1 MDYCSDISYEE
12 YEPVEMS
19 DTDEDIELE
28 EINVVEFDED
38 EDYSSDKDLEF
49 EGMEPWELNLKEQ
62 GFSDETISALA
73 KDVGERN
80 YMDTELIDL
89 ARHPEYEGQR
99 SILTDL
105 ETGLAV
111 RDENG
116 DFVDCPRNTKG
127 AQRPDGMYVD
137 EFNEPHFREA
147 KNYGDVGNLLNNI
160 REQTETRKTGFGD
173 DIDLTY
179 VIDPSRLS
187 VGDADKLVK
196 LEDELG
202 INIEFQLK

>member
-1 MDYCSDISYEE
+1 MSYCDDITYEE
-12 YEPVEMS
+12 YEPQVVTDVENIETEEVTVIEL
-19 DTDEDIELE
+19 DEVEDIDAEETFEFPELE
-28 EINVVEFDED
+28 
-38 EDYSSDKDLEF
+38 
-49 EGMEPWELNLKEQ
+49 PWQLSYKEH
-62 GFSDETISALA
+62 GISDEAIAALS
-73 KDVGERN
+73 KSVGERN
-80 YMDTELIDL
+80 YMDTELVDL
-89 ARHPEYEGQR
+89 VRNPDYEGQR

-137 EFNEPHFREA
+137 ELGDPHFREA
-147 KNYGDVGNLLNNI
+147 KNYGDVGNLISNI
-160 REQTETRKTGFGD
+160 KEQTETRREGFGD
-173 DIDLTY
+173 DVDITY
-179 VIDPSRLS
+179 VIDPSRFT
-187 VGDADKLVK
+187 VKDADKLQA